1 MTKISALDVILTLH
15 KLNDQMEFFVIQNG
29 WSVENVKIL
38 KLAQNV

>member
-1 MTKISALDVILTLH
+1 MTKISVLDVILTLH
-15 KLNDQMEFFVIQNG
+15 KLNDQMEFSVIQNG